1 MAQGRAHGNQV
12 AARVIADLIIARESQ
27 REIAEQNGISEGSI
41 SNIKARYLLDF
52 ERLKNTAPDAD
63 SVLPLVT
70 NLLTQSLVTLTV
82 QLEQFGDKDWLAT
95 QSAGDLAILHGVIAD
110 KTLRLLAAAQR
121 PVEPFEQVELELEQ
135 VAETLDSD
143 GGAPAGEQ
151 YALE

>member
-27 REIAEQNGISEGSI
+27 RDIAEQQGISEASV
-41 SNIKARYLLDF
+41 STIKARYLLDF

-121 PVEPFEQVELELEQ
+121 PVEPFEQVEL
-135 VAETLDSD
+135 AETLDSD